1 MPQTASLIDDTE
13 RPKPGYHVRPALHM
27 AAQATMPG
35 EASLTESR
43 PATVIRAPSFSPL
56 TLARGVVLLV
66 HYRDLLYTLSVHRL
80 KVRYKQSVLGP
91 SWAVLQPLS
100 LMLIY
105 TVVFSRIARVPSEG
119 TPYALFAYCALLPW
133 TFFSTALSTATHS
146 LVSHFSLVTKVY
158 FPREILP
165 LTYVI
170 ASLVDFLVA
179 STVLVGLLLYYDVS
193 LTVRAFYAIPTIA
206 VLTLFTVAVSLV
218 LSAIQVRY
226 RDIGVAM
233 PLVLQLWMFATPVV
247 YPLSVVPESWRS
259 LYLLN
264 PMVGIIESF
273 RRVILQ
279 GEPPDFQALAISA
292 IVSMILLP
300 LAFIYFKHIEATVAD
315 II

>member
-1 MPQTASLIDDTE
+1 MPQTATVIDDTE
-13 RPKPGYHVRPALHM
+13 RPKPGYHVRPPLQM
-27 AAQATMPG
+27 AAQATIPG
-35 EASLTESR
+35 EASLPESR
-43 PATVIRAPSFSPL
+43 PATVIGAPSFSPL

-133 TFFSTALSTATHS
+133 TFFSTALSTATLS

-179 STVLVGLLLYYDVS
+179 STVLVGLLFYYDVS
-193 LTVRAFYAIPTIA
+193 LTARAFYAIPTIA
-206 VLTLFTVAVSLV
+206 ILTLFTIAVSLV

-279 GEPPDFQALAISA
+279 GEPPDFQALGISA

>member
-13 RPKPGYHVRPALHM
+13 RPKPGYHVTLHM

-56 TLARGVVLLV
+56 TLARGVALLV

-91 SWAVLQPLS
+91 SWAILQPLS

-133 TFFSTALSTATHS
+133 TYFSTALSTATHS

-170 ASLVDFLVA
+170 AALVDFLVA

-226 RDIGVAM
+226 RDVGVAM

-279 GEPPDFQALAISA
+279 GEPPDFQALGISA

-315 II
+315 VI